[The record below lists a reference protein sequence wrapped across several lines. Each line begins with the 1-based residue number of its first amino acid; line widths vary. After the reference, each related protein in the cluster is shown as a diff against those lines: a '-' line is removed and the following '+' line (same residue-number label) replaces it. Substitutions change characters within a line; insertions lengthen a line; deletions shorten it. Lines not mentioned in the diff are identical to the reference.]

1 MGSFEHDFEIGLKDV
16 EKYNK
21 LSNKAI
27 LSFFEDAGAYH
38 SDSINFG
45 LNDIVNTHLS
55 WVLLGWKVKVLKRP
69 VYGDKLHIKTW
80 AKNPEKFSTYRNFEV
95 YNQNNELVIIA
106 TSKWVLVNTETGRIS
121 AIPED
126 VIHNYKPDTKS
137 VFSDSEAE
145 IKKLSDSKKYSQEIN
160 YTVTR
165 SQIDVN
171 KHLHNLYYLDIAYEA
186 LPENVYENNLFDNFE
201 IMYKKQIRL
210 HDTVKACY
218 SFDENT
224 HKVVIKSLDDK
235 KIHAIVIL
243 K

>member
-1 MGSFEHDFEIGLKDV
+1 MIFKENFKMGLKDID
-16 EKYNK
+16 KNNLLK
-21 LSNKAI
+21 NRAI
-27 LSFFEDAGAYH
+27 LEYLENIGSYH
-38 SDSINFG
+38 SDVAGYGAEYTGKTGIA
-45 LNDIVNTHLS
+45 

-69 VYGDKLHIKTW
+69 VYSDKLHIKTW
-80 AKNPEKFSTYRNFEV
+80 ARSPEKFSTYRDFEV
-95 YNQNNELVIIA
+95 YNQNNQLAIIA

-126 VIHNYKPDTKS
+126 VINNYKPDTKS

-165 SQIDVN
+165 PQIDVN
-171 KHLHNLYYLDIAYEA
+171 KHLHNIYYLDIAYEA
-186 LPENVYENNLFDNFE
+186 LPENIYENNLFDSFE

-218 SFDENT
+218 CFDEDT